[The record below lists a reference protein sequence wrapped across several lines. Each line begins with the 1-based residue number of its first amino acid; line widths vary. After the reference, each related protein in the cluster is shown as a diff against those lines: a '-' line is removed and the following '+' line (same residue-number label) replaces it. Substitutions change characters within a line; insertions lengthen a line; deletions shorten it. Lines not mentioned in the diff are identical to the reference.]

1 MFIIIFAI
9 VLVLG
14 SGCGAVLTVFVDF
27 IDSAANN
34 LIKEPETTIEDV
46 ADHLDYWDIEL
57 PDDCKLLCATSDI
70 GFPNDG
76 ERYYMIG
83 FENEP
88 SEIITDFSDKC
99 DDFVENRF
107 FGSLEYLVSKKGI
120 AEEFIADSTEDY
132 VWKYNE
138 SSDHDLIFFLYFPT
152 EKIYVFCKY

>member
-57 PDDCKLLCATSDI
+57 PDDCKLLCAASDI
-70 GFPNDG
+70 SFPNDG
-76 ERYYMIG
+76 ERYYM
-83 FENEP
+83 
-88 SEIITDFSDKC
+88 
-99 DDFVENRF
+99 
-107 FGSLEYLVSKKGI
+107 KGI
-120 AEEFIADSTEDY
+120 I
-132 VWKYNE
+132 
-138 SSDHDLIFFLYFPT
+138 
-152 EKIYVFCKY
+152 